1 MRLLVLAIRNLLRNI
16 RRTLLT
22 AAAISFG
29 LAMIVFTVAFQEG
42 SYEDM
47 ITTGVSQLAGHVVVQ
62 APGYQEEKDEK
73 LVVERSSQVAETLRQ
88 AFPEATIA
96 RRISV
101 SGLLVSTT
109 GSVGAGLVLVEPSAE
124 ASVITLDDKVVDGEW
139 LDDEDDRGI
148 VIGRGMAEL
157 LGVELGDRLVYM
169 GQHGGE
175 EVASRLFRV
184 KGIFRTGSA
193 EMDGFLAYGHLRA
206 GFELLEREDVANQVT
221 LHLTDADRSNTVR
234 DEAVRLLDGQEVDVR
249 TWVAALPELSSLIE
263 VDRSSGN
270 VTLAIIGLIVAM
282 GVLNTVLM
290 STLERTREFGVMLA
304 LGMRP
309 WRIGALVLLEGAVL
323 GLVGALV
330 GVLFGALL
338 LWPTMAYGIDIT
350 AMAGGEAMDMGSV
363 AMSAIVFPVWA
374 WGRILGFTVGAVFFT
389 ILSAAWPAWRV
400 TRLTPVEA
408 MRHV

>member
-350 AMAGGEAMDMGSV
+350 AMAGGEAMDMGGV